1 MAFGPVL
8 DDSMGLLPE
17 GFRFFVFLTWGA
29 MLCFWKRSISGF
41 CMGRDFFRKND
52 YHKIFWWW
60 KKNLWW
66 EVSCFFER
74 EGRRRSHGSRRFFRE
89 NGWLRD
95 HVRFFCENFR
105 FFCYAKRLP
114 WAFFWIFCVFYMG
127 FTMFATFRRFWGCV
141 WIGCDGLLLFLGG
154 KFGKKCVV
162 GFFRKKSMFTF
173 LWKLTVS

>member
-1 MAFGPVL
+1 M
-8 DDSMGLLPE
+8 
-17 GFRFFVFLTWGA
+17 FFVFLTWGS

-41 CMGRDFFRKND
+41 CMGHDFFRKND

-74 EGRRRSHGSRRFFRE
+74 DGRRRSHGTRRFFRE

-127 FTMFATFRRFWGCV
+127 FTMFATFRRFWGRCMNMV
-141 WIGCDGLLLFLGG
+141 RQNIVILGW
-154 KFGKKCVV
+154 KFWKKMRS
-162 GFFRKKSMFTF
+162 GFFLQKKYVRFFMKIDWFIKI
-173 LWKLTVS
+173 LWIS